1 MLEMRDVKLGE
12 NGSCKP
18 WSKLQN
24 VLLYVTLGSPLL
36 VAIINL
42 GTELLITI
50 GSDFTRPI
58 NQQTN
63 VIEIAYGI
71 MWIQIINLGL
81 LFLVINLNYDL
92 GIWEQ

>member
-1 MLEMRDVKLGE
+1 MGE
-12 NGSCKP
+12 NGSCEP
-18 WSKLQN
+18 WSDLQN
-24 VLLYVTLGSPLL
+24 SLTYVTMGMPVL

-58 NQQTN
+58 NQQNN

-81 LFLVINLNYDL
+81 LFLVINVNYDL
-92 GIWEQ
+92 GIWDEQPKYLL

>member
-1 MLEMRDVKLGE
+1 MPV
-12 NGSCKP
+12 
-18 WSKLQN
+18 
-24 VLLYVTLGSPLL
+24 L

-58 NQQTN
+58 NQQNN

-81 LFLVINLNYDL
+81 LFLVINVNYDL
-92 GIWEQ
+92 GIWDEQPKYLL

>member
-1 MLEMRDVKLGE
+1 MGMPV
-12 NGSCKP
+12 
-18 WSKLQN
+18 
-24 VLLYVTLGSPLL
+24 L

-42 GTELLITI
+42 GTELLITV

-63 VIEIAYGI
+63 VVEVAYGI

-81 LFLVINLNYDL
+81 LFLIINLNYDL
-92 GIWEQ
+92 DFFGMQPKYLLQG